1 MSYGMMLEN
10 NGNELTFSDA
20 GHVYSFVGRATLV
33 SVTQPGTDSANSSA
47 GFSTY
52 TVDWAADITVA
63 LAVKSNGTSKINS
76 VSRVGNTWTITVFK
90 STGTTNALGLHV
102 QEATEVFVF
111 GAPLPA
117 TTGVWGVFIFDD
129 AGTLTGDLSRQPLT
143 FKGRIN
149 VDAFTNWARPAGS
162 YVPAIVGAPPGGSRT
177 ATNEGGFYRI
187 REFEVGWRLTGDGT
201 AVYQDLF
208 LSRYL
213 RDDAPG
219 DTYTRRAQSLALLI
233 DVTGL

>member
-1 MSYGMMLEN
+1 MLEN

-20 GHVYSFVGRATLV
+20 GYVYSFVGRATLV
-33 SVTQPGTDSANSSA
+33 SVTQPGTNSANSSA

-52 TVDWAADITVA
+52 TVDWPADITVA
-63 LAVKSNGTSKINS
+63 LAVKSNGASKITS

-90 STGTTNALGLHV
+90 STGTTNALGLDV

-117 TTGVWGVFIFDD
+117 TTGVWGVFIFDN
-129 AGTLTGDLSRQPLT
+129 AGNLTGDLSRQPLT

-149 VDAFTNWARPAGS
+149 VDAFAEWPRPAGS
-162 YVPAIVGAPPGGSRT
+162 YIPGIVGAPPGGSRT
-177 ATNEGGFYRI
+177 ATNEGGFYRV
-187 REFEVGWRLTGDGT
+187 REFQVGWRLNNDGT
-201 AVYQDLF
+201 AIYQELY
-208 LSRYL
+208 LSRYY